1 MAFLAGMAAKQLA
14 QKVGQK
20 AVQKIGQKALKQV
33 ANKVMKRKGASGS
46 SNQDSPQEGGPT
58 QSGPMQSGPMQSAAP
73 ATAPAAG
80 VTINQTVPITN
91 NGLPTQQ
98 SMQPSMQPSMSM
110 QQKEE
115 DPKSYNIAPPYVVES
130 KVDQPKVVQTTKLQ
144 GVARN
149 MMAKKPALASL
160 ATKLSLPKKVP
171 LKGGQSNNERAN
183 YSGGGG
189 EEPIPSG
196 GGDEEPIPSGG
207 GEARTFFSKLIGKF
221 FTLLTIMWKPISKLS
236 IFSKILLQER
246 NGGKYNRALH
256 YTNMFPGLLTCGI
269 VIFLILFILWNA
281 IQQVLKKISF
291 NLINLPDLPFSL
303 NKNIMQLVYSSFYII
318 TSGYLLFYIFFSYF
332 NELSDDIETGGTLS
346 NLDIVVIMKRIVRAL
361 YILWPI
367 SVILIGSTIAKALYK
382 MSCGGAKANIA
393 PFGKVIDSTIVIS
406 LIASVCLI
414 ILLKIKYVID
424 MLMRSTNSQTTVKSE
439 KILAII
445 FNFTLI
451 YFILRLITITF
462 EEFASKELIFLLGRS
477 VNEASGSAGNCVSDS
492 SECPEKNSSDSAKHY
507 VTAVF
512 LCILAVMII
521 AINMKF
527 FKVGH
532 QVGTVLQRSLTN
544 ASDLIEKNPVTQTT
558 K

>member
-1 MAFLAGMAAKQLA
+1 MPLPLLAMAGSMVA
-14 QKVGQK
+14 
-20 AVQKIGQKALKQV
+20 KQV
-33 ANKVMKRKGASGS
+33 AKKGMGAVAKKAAGKFMKKGPSGS
-46 SNQDSPQEGGPT
+46 SNQDSSQQG
-58 QSGPMQSGPMQSAAP
+58 GPMQSGPMQGGPPQSGP
-73 ATAPAAG
+73 QNGP
-80 VTINQTVPITN
+80 VYMQQTCP
-91 NGLPTQQ
+91 GSTQQ
-98 SMQPSMQPSMSM
+98 PIQQQPIQQQPIRHEYIPNGPPYLPLPQANMQPVMMQPRVMQPVMMQPGMM
-110 QQKEE
+110 QQQ
-115 DPKSYNIAPPYVVES
+115 PNIPLATGATFVNQQ
-130 KVDQPKVVQTTKLQ
+130 QPNTQTT
-144 GVARN
+144 
-149 MMAKKPALASL
+149 PALL
-160 ATKLSLPKKVP
+160 AQKKKSFFRS
-171 LKGGQSNNERAN
+171 KGGQSDN
-183 YSGGGG
+183 
-189 EEPIPSG
+189 
-196 GGDEEPIPSGG
+196 EEPIPSGG
-207 GEARTFFSKLIGKF
+207 GEARTFFSPIIGKF
-221 FTLLTIMWKPISKLS
+221 FKFLLLIWTQVKRLS
-236 IFSKILLQER
+236 FFSNILLRER
-246 NGGKYNRALH
+246 NGGKYNKALH

-281 IQQVLKKISF
+281 IQQVVKKISF

-303 NKNIMQLVYSSFYII
+303 NKNIMQLVYSTFYII

-332 NELSDDIETGGTLS
+332 NELSSDVETGGSLS
-346 NLDIVVIMKRIVRAL
+346 NLDIVVIVKRIVRAL

-367 SVILIGSTIAKALYK
+367 SVIVIGSTIAKALYK

-393 PFGKVIDSTIVIS
+393 PFGKVIDSTIVMS
-406 LIASVCLI
+406 LLASVGLI

-424 MLMRSTNSQTTVKSE
+424 MLMRSTDSQTTVKSK

>member
-1 MAFLAGMAAKQLA
+1 MAFLAGMAGKQLA
-14 QKVGQK
+14 SMAGKQLAKKV
-20 AVQKIGQKALKQV
+20 AP
-33 ANKVMKRKGASGS
+33 KVLGKFMKKGPSGS
-46 SNQDSPQEGGPT
+46 SNQDSSQQG
-58 QSGPMQSGPMQSAAP
+58 GPMQSGPMQGGPPQSGP
-73 ATAPAAG
+73 QNGP
-80 VTINQTVPITN
+80 VYMQQTCP
-91 NGLPTQQ
+91 GSTQQ
-98 SMQPSMQPSMSM
+98 PIQQQPIQQQPIRQEYIPNGPPYLPLPQANMQPVMMQPRVMQPVMMQPGMM
-110 QQKEE
+110 QQQ
-115 DPKSYNIAPPYVVES
+115 PNIPLATGAAFVNQQ
-130 KVDQPKVVQTTKLQ
+130 QPNIPLATGATFVNQQQPNTQTTPGLSAQ
-144 GVARN
+144 
-149 MMAKKPALASL
+149 KKRSFFR
-160 ATKLSLPKKVP
+160 S
-171 LKGGQSNNERAN
+171 KGGQSDN
-183 YSGGGG
+183 
-189 EEPIPSG
+189 
-196 GGDEEPIPSGG
+196 EEPIPSGG
-207 GEARTFFSKLIGKF
+207 GEARTFFSPIIGKF
-221 FTLLTIMWKPISKLS
+221 FKFLLLIWTQVKRLS
-236 IFSKILLQER
+236 FFSNILLRER
-246 NGGKYNRALH
+246 NGGKYNKALH

-281 IQQVLKKISF
+281 IQQVVKKISF

-303 NKNIMQLVYSSFYII
+303 NKNIMQLVYSTFYII

-332 NELSDDIETGGTLS
+332 NELSSDVETGGSLS
-346 NLDIVVIMKRIVRAL
+346 NLDIVVIVKRIVRAL

-367 SVILIGSTIAKALYK
+367 SVIVIGSTIAKALYK

-393 PFGKVIDSTIVIS
+393 PFGKVIDSTIVMS
-406 LIASVCLI
+406 LLASVGLI

-424 MLMRSTNSQTTVKSE
+424 MLMRSTDSQTTVKSN